1 MKIKTV
7 SSTYKSVMAMKK
19 EERKKPLRPN
29 PVFRTLLCVLSWP
42 TLKKTHFRL
51 EKIGMD
57 RLKKKEN
64 ALFLMNHSSFI
75 DLKIASSILYPR
87 PFNIICEAD
96 GFVGKEGLMRAIGC
110 IPTHKFVSETVLVK
124 DMMYAARN
132 LKNSILLYPEA
143 SYSFDG
149 TTPTPLP
156 ESLGKMVK
164 LLKIPVVM
172 IETFGAFHRDPLYN
186 RLQLRKVDVSAKME
200 YLLSPD
206 EINKMSVEDINAL
219 IAPHFSFDHYLW
231 QKDNGIKIREDFRA
245 DGLSSVLYK
254 CPHCLKEGDME
265 SSGTTIKCTSCLKE
279 WRLEEDGSL
288 KAVEGEDYFTSIPSW
303 SRWERREVEK
313 EIDEGR
319 YLVDVRVK
327 ILVERGTKAI
337 YDIGNGRLTHSING
351 FRLTSDDNTLDFR
364 RHPLDNYTV
373 ASDLY
378 WYEKGDMIS
387 IGDTEKVFF
396 CFPLEKC
403 DVAAK
408 VRMATE
414 YIYKKVSREMK
425 EGKIA
430 K

>member
-1 MKIKTV
+1 
-7 SSTYKSVMAMKK
+7 
-19 EERKKPLRPN
+19 
-29 PVFRTLLCVLSWP
+29 
-42 TLKKTHFRL
+42 
-51 EKIGMD
+51 
-57 RLKKKEN
+57 
-64 ALFLMNHSSFI
+64 
-75 DLKIASSILYPR
+75 
-87 PFNIICEAD
+87 
-96 GFVGKEGLMRAIGC
+96 
-110 IPTHKFVSETVLVK
+110 
-124 DMMYAARN
+124 MYAARN

-206 EINKMSVEDINAL
+206 EINKMSVEDINAF

-288 KAVEGEDYFTSIPSW
+288 KAEEGEEYFTSIPSW

-327 ILVERGTKAI
+327 ILMERGTKAI

>member
-1 MKIKTV
+1 
-7 SSTYKSVMAMKK
+7 
-19 EERKKPLRPN
+19 
-29 PVFRTLLCVLSWP
+29 
-42 TLKKTHFRL
+42 
-51 EKIGMD
+51 
-57 RLKKKEN
+57 
-64 ALFLMNHSSFI
+64 
-75 DLKIASSILYPR
+75 
-87 PFNIICEAD
+87 
-96 GFVGKEGLMRAIGC
+96 
-110 IPTHKFVSETVLVK
+110 
-124 DMMYAARN
+124 
-132 LKNSILLYPEA
+132 
-143 SYSFDG
+143 
-149 TTPTPLP
+149 
-156 ESLGKMVK
+156 MVK

-219 IAPHFSFDHYLW
+219 IAPHFSFDHYQW

-288 KAVEGEDYFTSIPSW
+288 KAVEGEDYFTYIPSW

-327 ILVERGTKAI
+327 ILMERGTKAI

-396 CFPLEKC
+396 CFPIEKC